1 MQNLRNV
8 SLADGGLTG
17 FYDLLSQV
25 KGMQLKISRN
35 RGKQKIKRGNLSME
49 ENTNINPAAQE
60 STAELKKERAEEAT
74 HRQNVEEYNKQ
85 AALIEKKQLKYQK
98 LSFLMSMLSA
108 IFTGGMLI
116 VVVGFVM
123 FAVPKINTIYDSTMV
138 SLKNLEQL
146 TTELNEADLG
156 GTVENLNNLTI
167 QATSDLSS
175 SMERLN
181 SVDLETLNEAIVNL
195 NATVEPLARFFGK

>member
-1 MQNLRNV
+1 MEANNQINPSSTEAN
-8 SLADGGLTG
+8 A
-17 FYDLLSQV
+17 
-25 KGMQLKISRN
+25 QLK
-35 RGKQKIKRGNLSME
+35 
-49 ENTNINPAAQE
+49 QE
-60 STAELKKERAEEAT
+60 LVEEAV

-146 TTELNEADLG
+146 TAELNEADLG
-156 GTVENLNNLTI
+156 GTVENINNLTI
-167 QATSDLSS
+167 QATGDLSA

-181 SVDLETLNEAIVNL
+181 SVDLETLNEAIDNL

>member
-1 MQNLRNV
+1 
-8 SLADGGLTG
+8 
-17 FYDLLSQV
+17 
-25 KGMQLKISRN
+25 
-35 RGKQKIKRGNLSME
+35 ME
-49 ENTNINPAAQE
+49 ENTNINPTAQE
-60 STAELKKERAEEAT
+60 STAELKKERAEQAT

-123 FAVPKINTIYDSTMV
+123 FAVPKVNTIYDSTMV

-156 GTVENLNNLTI
+156 GTVENINNLTI

>member
-1 MQNLRNV
+1 MEVNNQINPSSTEAN
-8 SLADGGLTG
+8 A
-17 FYDLLSQV
+17 
-25 KGMQLKISRN
+25 QLK
-35 RGKQKIKRGNLSME
+35 
-49 ENTNINPAAQE
+49 QE
-60 STAELKKERAEEAT
+60 LAEEAT

-108 IFTGGMLI
+108 LFTGGMLI

-146 TTELNEADLG
+146 TAELNEADLG
-156 GTVENLNNLTI
+156 GTVENINNLTI
-167 QATSDLSS
+167 QATGDLSA

-181 SVDLETLNEAIVNL
+181 SVDLETLNEAIDNL
-195 NATVEPLARFFGK
+195 NATVEPLAKFFGK

>member
-1 MQNLRNV
+1 M
-8 SLADGGLTG
+8 
-17 FYDLLSQV
+17 Y
-25 KGMQLKISRN
+25 
-35 RGKQKIKRGNLSME
+35 
-49 ENTNINPAAQE
+49 
-60 STAELKKERAEEAT
+60 
-74 HRQNVEEYNKQ
+74 
-85 AALIEKKQLKYQK
+85 
-98 LSFLMSMLSA
+98 
-108 IFTGGMLI
+108 
-116 VVVGFVM
+116 
-123 FAVPKINTIYDSTMV
+123 AVPKINTIYDSTMV

>member
-1 MQNLRNV
+1 MEVNNQINPSSTEAN
-8 SLADGGLTG
+8 A
-17 FYDLLSQV
+17 
-25 KGMQLKISRN
+25 QLK
-35 RGKQKIKRGNLSME
+35 
-49 ENTNINPAAQE
+49 QE
-60 STAELKKERAEEAT
+60 LVEEAV

-146 TTELNEADLG
+146 TAELNEADLG
-156 GTVENLNNLTI
+156 GTVENINNLTI
-167 QATSDLSS
+167 QATGDLSA

-181 SVDLETLNEAIVNL
+181 SVDLETLNEAIDNL

>member
-1 MQNLRNV
+1 MMEANNQINPSSTEAN
-8 SLADGGLTG
+8 A
-17 FYDLLSQV
+17 
-25 KGMQLKISRN
+25 QLK
-35 RGKQKIKRGNLSME
+35 
-49 ENTNINPAAQE
+49 QE
-60 STAELKKERAEEAT
+60 LVEEAV

-146 TTELNEADLG
+146 TAELNEADLG
-156 GTVENLNNLTI
+156 GTVENINNLTI
-167 QATSDLSS
+167 QATGDLSA

-181 SVDLETLNEAIVNL
+181 SVDLETLNEAIDNL

>member
-1 MQNLRNV
+1 MEVNNQINPSSTEAN
-8 SLADGGLTG
+8 A
-17 FYDLLSQV
+17 
-25 KGMQLKISRN
+25 QLK
-35 RGKQKIKRGNLSME
+35 
-49 ENTNINPAAQE
+49 QE
-60 STAELKKERAEEAT
+60 LAEEAT

-116 VVVGFVM
+116 VIVGFVM

-146 TTELNEADLG
+146 TAELNEADLG
-156 GTVENLNNLTI
+156 GTVENINNLTI
-167 QATSDLSS
+167 QATGDLSA

-181 SVDLETLNEAIVNL
+181 SVDLEKLNEAIDNL
-195 NATVEPLARFFGK
+195 NATVEPMAKFFGK